1 METGVKIE
9 KKRDVLKDA
18 FPEVEKWAEKVDA
31 MTEQQ
36 VKETYSRLKSQGK
49 VQ

>member
-1 METGVKIE
+1 MKTE
-9 KKRDVLKDA
+9 KKREAIKEA
-18 FPEVEKWAEKVDA
+18 FPEAGQKWTEKVDNMSDA
-31 MTEQQ
+31 Q